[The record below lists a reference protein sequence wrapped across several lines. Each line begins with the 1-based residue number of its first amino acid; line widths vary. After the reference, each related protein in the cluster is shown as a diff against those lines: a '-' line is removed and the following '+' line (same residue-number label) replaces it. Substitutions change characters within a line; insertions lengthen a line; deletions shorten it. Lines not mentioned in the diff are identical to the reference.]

1 MSIRE
6 DRRPTLA
13 SWPRRVYDWSEVP
26 PPFQPALTGWNAAGM
41 PPGNI
46 TLIPRVHQYSGA
58 PEYAT
63 AWFGSE
69 VCLQRLAGGKLDVWR
84 IRPGDVAQ
92 VDYSIQLIKCTVNV
106 RLKDGARAGF
116 SYNKT
121 KEDQLYPVLSLL
133 LGQPADRRP
142 PLRHPDAPAFA
153 RLRQE
158 SYAMYY
164 TSLLAYRFGDRI
176 LDHFFLRGKNRSF
189 LYILQRRPD
198 PEFFCAM
205 TDTGPVCIITD
216 FYGTS
221 VLYVPKSSFCS
232 LKVRLRPRAK
242 SGLYLHTP
250 EDEERLYFR
259 LLPGQEGAACSFTLR
274 WFSGPAAE
282 G

>member
-1 MSIRE
+1 MTTRE

-13 SWPRRVYDWSEVP
+13 SWPKRMYDWSEVP
-26 PPFQPALTGWNAAGM
+26 PPFRPALAEWNAAGM

-58 PEYAT
+58 PEYVT

-69 VCLQRLAGGKLDVWR
+69 VCIQRLAGGEPEVWR

-92 VDYSIQLIKCTVNV
+92 VSYSIQLIKCTVTV
-106 RLKDGARAGF
+106 LLKDGVRVGF

-133 LGQPADRRP
+133 LGRPAHRRP
-142 PLRHPDAPAFA
+142 PSRHPETAAFD

-164 TSLLAYRFGDRI
+164 TSLLAYRFGEQI
-176 LDHFFLRGKNRSF
+176 LGHCFLRGKNRNF

-198 PEFFCAM
+198 PECFCAV
-205 TDTGPVCIITD
+205 TDAGPVCITTD

-221 VLYVPKSSFCS
+221 VLYLPKSSPCS
-232 LKVRLRPRAK
+232 LRVGPQPHGKT
-242 SGLYLHTP
+242 SGLYLRTP
-250 EDEERLYFR
+250 AEGERLYFS
-259 LLPGQEGAACSFTLR
+259 LLPGQEDAAGAFAR
-274 WFSGPAAE
+274 R
-282 G
+282 